1 MKKLTAAT
9 LFCFVFLFAQADTFL
24 VTSNSDSGP
33 GTLREAITR
42 ANANGSSVPD
52 FIHFNITDMSA
63 DGRTIVLQSS
73 FPDLVSNLMIDGSTQ
88 PGTPFGISD
97 AKIRI
102 TTAAGFEIPHVFR
115 IVNEHN
121 ISFLGLHLDNLRL
134 NSPSMITSAIALQN
148 ARNIQV
154 GEPGKGN
161 YFTRLSTVMRDA
173 YFLPVGKGMND
184 SISFRSNIVNLSEDG
199 NSLVSS
205 ALVFAFDNVRNLT
218 LGGGQEQEGNFIS
231 TGGQFIG
238 WTYTDS
244 NAHVNTGTYSIVNNK
259 FGSNYSQTAALPCG
273 ALYLRNGN
281 SYGFTDTTRI
291 IIRNNSFN
299 TACFNFS
306 CPLYNYIMLE
316 GKSGFID
323 IKSNRFGHLNGNSD
337 FFFSTA
343 LTAISIAGC
352 EDGIIGGDNPADS
365 NIIAGQRG
373 YAIALGGNKAIR
385 ITKNSIFCNAN
396 GIKVSSAQL
405 PVPKTAIFT
414 ITDYLVE
421 GTTLPLSKVEVF
433 LTKQCTGC
441 DNGKLYLGYTM
452 AGADGAWSFTSP
464 VLLDGAVSATGTS
477 PQGVTGEFARPEYR
491 LENYT
496 YQSPSCNQNNGY
508 IKGVR
513 FVAGTRHYWIRAYN
527 GSVDTLYTED
537 VIDAGPGYYRF
548 IVEQGAYCSTIHYQS
563 LEDQS
568 PRINAQYVRIVQ
580 PSCGANNG
588 RITDLYLSG
597 SYNQMIWK
605 DSSGNV
611 VGNTQELLNAGPGQY
626 KLLILDTINGCGD
639 STQYYALRNQ
649 AGPSLQLSNVQI
661 SPAVCGSSSGSIQGI
676 TVSGSAGAVRVSW
689 VDSLNNVVGY
699 GFGLKNARPGKYRL
713 RFKDDGGC
721 DTLFSPFYTIG
732 NAGEVRIDTSGKIV
746 SPAKCSGN
754 TGSIQNI
761 SVSGGD
767 SYEWKNTATQEI
779 VGTSAVLSGLP
790 AGTYQLTVSN
800 SDGCSQESPPVT
812 VPQATFL
819 PLSVQAWT
827 SKAAGCGQPNGLID
841 VQAFSR
847 DTGLYAFRW
856 VDSASSR
863 TLGNHTKLWDV
874 PGGTYFLFA
883 RDSNGCEQRI
893 FRAAIVDLPI
903 PSFDYSKLQITPDQC
918 LSGQGAIKNLV
929 VKDLASGTGAYT
941 WLNANGDSVGN
952 TLNLQNITQGGY
964 RLKVTDRSGCS
975 VTSETLPVANNNTA
989 LPAPQYDEQTILKN
1003 TAATLKVKNS
1013 QPGTYRLFSD
1023 PWGTTLVGEN
1033 SSGTFTTPVL
1043 SADKTF
1049 YVRLVNGVCQS
1060 DLVAVNVKV
1069 LDKTAVYVP
1078 TAFSPN
1084 RDGRNDVLKA
1094 IAYGKVRLVYF
1105 TVYNRWGQVVFTTTD
1120 FSKGWDGA
1128 IGGQPAETGV
1138 YVWVIKAVDELSGTT
1153 ISDKGTVAV
1162 IR

>member
-9 LFCFVFLFAQADTFL
+9 IFSLLFLFAKADTFI
-24 VTSNSDSGP
+24 VTSSADSGP
-33 GTLREAITR
+33 GTLREAISL
-42 ANANGSSVPD
+42 ANANGSAIPD
-52 FIHFNITDMSA
+52 FIHFNITDLSA
-63 DGRTIVLQSS
+63 DGRTIALQSS
-73 FPDLVSNLMIDGSTQ
+73 FPDLVSNLLIDGSTQ
-88 PGTPFGISD
+88 PGAPFGISD

-121 ISFLGLHLDNLRL
+121 LSFLGLHLDNLRL
-134 NSPSMITSAIALQN
+134 YSPSLVSGVFALQN
-148 ARNIQV
+148 ARNIQI

-161 YFTRLSTVMRDA
+161 YFTRLPTIMRDA
-173 YFLPVGKGMND
+173 YFLPAGKGMND
-184 SISFRSNIVNLSEDG
+184 SIAFRSNIVNLSEDG

-205 ALVFAFDNVRNLT
+205 ALVFAFDNVRNLS
-218 LGGGQEQEGNFIS
+218 LGGEQEQEGNFIS
-231 TGGQFIG
+231 TGGQYIG

-244 NAHVNTGTYSIVNNK
+244 NAHVNTGVYSILNNK
-259 FGSNYSQTAALPCG
+259 FGSNFSQTAALPCG

-299 TACFNFS
+299 TACFNFT

-343 LTAISIAGC
+343 LTAISISGC

-365 NIIAGQRG
+365 NFIAGQRG
-373 YAIALGGNKAIR
+373 YGIALGGNKAIR
-385 ITKNSIFCNAN
+385 ITKNSIFCNRG

-433 LTKQCTGC
+433 LTKQCAGC

-477 PQGVTGEFARPEYR
+477 PQGVTGEFAKPEFS

-508 IKGVR
+508 IKGVK
-513 FVAGTRHYWIRAYN
+513 FVAGTRYYWIRAYN
-527 GSVDTLYTED
+527 GSVDTLYTEE
-537 VIDAGPGYYRF
+537 VTNAGPGYYRF
-548 IVEQGAYCSTIHYQS
+548 VVEQGAYCSTIHYQS

-568 PRINAQYVRIVQ
+568 PRINAQYTRIVQ
-580 PSCGANNG
+580 PSCGMNNG

-597 SYNQMIWK
+597 SYNKITWK

-626 KLLILDTINGCGD
+626 KLIILDTVQGCGD
-639 STQYYALRNQ
+639 STQYYTLRNQ
-649 AGPSLQLSNVQI
+649 AGPSLQLDNVQI
-661 SPAVCGSSSGSIQGI
+661 SPAACGSPSGSIKGI
-676 TVSGSAGAVRVSW
+676 TATGSTGTVRVNW
-689 VDSLNNVVGY
+689 IDSLNNVVGS
-699 GFGLKNARPGKYRL
+699 GFELKNVRPGKYRL

-721 DTLFSPFYTIG
+721 DTLFSPFYTIA
-732 NAGEVRIDTSGKIV
+732 NAGEIRIDTTGKIV

-767 SYEWKNTATQEI
+767 SYEWKNTVTQAT
-779 VGTSAVLSGLP
+779 VGTSAALSGLP

-800 SDGCSQESPPVT
+800 NEGCSQESAPIT

-819 PLSVQAWT
+819 SLSVQVWT
-827 SKAAGCGQPNGLID
+827 SKAAGCGQPNGQID
-841 VQAFSR
+841 AQAFSR
-847 DTGLYAFRW
+847 DTSLYTFRW

-863 TLGNHTKLWDV
+863 TVGSRTRLLDI

-883 RDSNGCEQRI
+883 KDSNGCEQRI

-903 PSFDYSKLQITPDQC
+903 PSFDYTTLQITPDQC
-918 LSGQGAIKNLV
+918 MSSRGAIKNLV
-929 VKDLASGTGAYT
+929 VKDLASGTGTYT
-941 WLNANGDSVGN
+941 WLNTNGDSVGN
-952 TLNLQNITQGGY
+952 TLNLQNIPQGSY
-964 RLKVTDRSGCS
+964 RLKATDRSGCT
-975 VTSETLPVANNNTA
+975 VTSQTLAVANNNIT

-1003 TAATLKVKNS
+1003 TSTTLKVKNG

-1023 PWGTTLVGEN
+1023 PSGTTPEGEN
-1033 SSGTFTTPVL
+1033 NNGTFTTPVL
-1043 SADKTF
+1043 AADQTF
-1049 YVRLVNGVCQS
+1049 YVRYINGVCQS
-1060 DLVAVNVKV
+1060 DLVAVTVKV
-1069 LDKTAVYVP
+1069 LDRTAVYVP

-1084 RDGRNDVLKA
+1084 RDGKNDVLKA

-1105 TVYNRWGQVVFTTTD
+1105 TVYNRWGQVVFTTTT
-1120 FSKGWDGA
+1120 FSKGWDGT
-1128 IGGQPAETGV
+1128 ISGQPAETGV
-1138 YVWVIKAVDELSGTT
+1138 YVWVVKAVDELSGTT
-1153 ISDKGTVAV
+1153 LSDRGTVAV